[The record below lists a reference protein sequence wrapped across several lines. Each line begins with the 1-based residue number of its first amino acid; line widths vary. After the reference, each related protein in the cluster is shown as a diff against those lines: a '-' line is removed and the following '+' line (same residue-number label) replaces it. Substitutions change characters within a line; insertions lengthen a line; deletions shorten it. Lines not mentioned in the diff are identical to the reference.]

1 MKTALFSLITIFLVS
16 FSFGQELNSSKIIEI
31 PASYADRI
39 GTPEMVRKD
48 SLYIF
53 RTGDIFLVNKMSLSA
68 MKKIYEEF
76 SNQNDMT
83 KTLVDNYTNTLKRN
97 IELENKLKI
106 NFAKNDS
113 LDQKIYERTQAT
125 LINTQRALD
134 YTINS
139 LEKAT
144 NSLDLVEKNVK
155 RQRRKSIFE
164 KALIAIGG
172 VGVGVLVGV
181 SL

>member
-1 MKTALFSLITIFLVS
+1 MKTFLHLLIFIFLIS
-16 FSFGQELNSSKIIEI
+16 ISYGQEINTANIIEI
-31 PASYADRI
+31 PASYADNI
-39 GTPEMVRKD
+39 GPAQMVKKD
-48 SLYIF
+48 SLYVF
-53 RTGDIFLVNKMSLSA
+53 RTSDIFLVNKMSLDA

-83 KTLVDNYTNTLKRN
+83 KTLVDNYTTTLKRN
-97 IELENKLKI
+97 IELERTLKI
-106 NFAKNDS
+106 NFSKNDS

-125 LINTQRALD
+125 LSNTQRALD

-144 NSLDLVEKNVK
+144 NSLELVEKNVK
-155 RQRRKSIFE
+155 RQRRKSVFE
-164 KALIAIGG
+164 KALIAIAG